1 MWAAAL
7 GDLFILGIYEN
18 RQGTCQSPDNPL
30 AKCLTEILS
39 CVVPFEKFS
48 WCFRS
53 AIFRINNIAVYKN
66 SGDLLCHM
74 EKMSRYF
81 FILLVTM
88 SVISRH
94 CSDIYSAATL
104 LIFCCYFPGLLLF
117 STDLVDL
124 ELRSHKPSHLPAPAS
139 MTFKQVSVV

>member
-1 MWAAAL
+1 MSTKGTAL
-7 GDLFILGIYEN
+7 IPVRGP
-18 RQGTCQSPDNPL
+18 RRSPDNPW
-30 AKCLTEILS
+30 AGCWTEILS
-39 CVVPFEKFS
+39 CGMPFEKFS

-53 AIFRINNIAVYKN
+53 AIFRINDIAVYKN
-66 SGDLLCHM
+66 SGILLCLM
-74 EKMSRYF
+74 EKMSCCF

-117 STDLVDL
+117 STNLVDL